1 MLQCLVGKWVTQLC
15 KRLKKIEGEI
25 LLPFTGDSESFAMG
39 VASSIEGTGYWF
51 LKTRDV
57 QRSWIWTKVT
67 VNCSSFAY
75 RTQRSMSGPFAPGLE
90 ITSKLFAVS
99 HDAKLLFS
107 GGHWDNSIRVT
118 SLTKGK
124 LMGQHIRH
132 MGQSLCVGKWK
143 GFTYVFRCSQSIATP
158 CGHTSVAVVKERQ
171 HKNRRMLELWLYRN
185 KLEHGFSVTGVV
197 LWCSFQIKLA
207 CYF

>member
-1 MLQCLVGKWVTQLC
+1 MD
-15 KRLKKIEGEI
+15 LKQ
-25 LLPFTGDSESFAMG
+25 
-39 VASSIEGTGYWF
+39 GY
-51 LKTRDV
+51 
-57 QRSWIWTKVT
+57 

-132 MGQSLCVGKWK
+132 MGQSLSVGKWK
-143 GFTYVFRCSQSIATP
+143 GVVCYLVFSEYSD
-158 CGHTSVAVVKERQ
+158 
-171 HKNRRMLELWLYRN
+171 
-185 KLEHGFSVTGVV
+185 VTWAHSCKGT
-197 LWCSFQIKLA
+197 A
-207 CYF
+207 A

>member
-1 MLQCLVGKWVTQLC
+1 MY
-15 KRLKKIEGEI
+15 
-25 LLPFTGDSESFAMG
+25 
-39 VASSIEGTGYWF
+39 VASSVEGIRYWF
-51 LKTRDV
+51 LKTEEV
-57 QRSWIWTKVT
+57 QSRWIWAKVT
-67 VNCSSFAY
+67 VNCSPFAC

-143 GFTYVFRCSQSIATP
+143 GFMCVVCVLRIQPRHLGTR
-158 CGHTSVAVVKERQ
+158 VAVVKERQ
-171 HKNRRMLELWLYRN
+171 HKTRTMLFVIIHLNNCDYTYEQLWLYIN
-185 KLEHGFSVTGVV
+185 TWAWH
-197 LWCSFQIKLA
+197 CSHWSGALM
-207 CYF
+207 